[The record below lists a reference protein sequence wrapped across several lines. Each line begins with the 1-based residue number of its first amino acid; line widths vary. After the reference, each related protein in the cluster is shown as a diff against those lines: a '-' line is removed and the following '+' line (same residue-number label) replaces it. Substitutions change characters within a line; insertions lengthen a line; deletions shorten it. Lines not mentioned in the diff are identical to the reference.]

1 MSNIS
6 EISAIPAGA
15 SVSLLERDLV
25 AILRVDGSTSK
36 KSSWSVPLFALPLA
50 LLAGAVTT
58 GVVRNDGWVSATN
71 GVAANRE
78 HRTHQADRQA
88 VPSPRDVA
96 DVADQV
102 SPSRQAALSPSGAV
116 QIQERVIAPAR
127 DRSAS
132 AEIALPVPGAVIAE
146 AAEPARAQTVDRAE
160 PQAAPPLLDESGGI
174 RAAAVASEPL
184 RSKAS
189 EMSLYEPPQ
198 NLALQQESRRKMV
211 DEIRFL
217 RLR

>member
-1 MSNIS
+1 MSNAPGTI
-6 EISAIPAGA
+6 ERAATP
-15 SVSLLERDLV
+15 LERDLV
-25 AILRVDGSTSK
+25 AILQVDGRPAK
-36 KSSWSVPLFALPLA
+36 KLSWSVPLLALPLA

-71 GVAANRE
+71 GAAANRE
-78 HRTHQADRQA
+78 HRARHVDRQA
-88 VPSPRDVA
+88 APRPGDVA
-96 DVADQV
+96 DRPA
-102 SPSRQAALSPSGAV
+102 SSRQAALSPSRPAQV
-116 QIQERVIAPAR
+116 EEPVVAPVR
-127 DRSAS
+127 DRPVP
-132 AEIALPVPGAVIAE
+132 AEIAPPTPAAVIAE
-146 AAEPARAQTVDRAE
+146 PDRVHTVDETE
-160 PQAAPPLLDESGGI
+160 PQAAPPLPDESEGI

-184 RSKAS
+184 RPETS